1 MLETTYTSKSLCI
14 IRVGDNLKQARSL
27 ATFFRGYDCSCEF
40 LWLLKSVW
48 LTAFTTFK
56 VVCLYFSWWLLI
68 KSYFIPTLW
77 AYLETSVFLV
87 LLWKCC
93 EAEWLR
99 DLADNEVGRRTWS
112 LIYNKDK
119 EDIVN
124 ALRRCRY
131 NMTQYRFR
139 ATKRKFQEAE
149 VGRWILR
156 GM

>member
-1 MLETTYTSKSLCI
+1 MLETTYTSKSLC

-131 NMTQYRFR
+131 SMTLSSCTYIRPSIAWFIQMYEFR
-139 ATKRKFQEAE
+139 QP
-149 VGRWILR
+149 
-156 GM
+156 M